1 MNRTFTRRRLV
12 TSAVALA
19 AVSAAG
25 PLRAQ
30 AFPSRPVRILVGFSA
45 GGGMDTLARLL
56 ATELQRVLGQQVVV
70 ENRAGASG
78 MIAADG
84 VAKAPAD
91 GHTLLVGES
100 GLLIVRLLRPDRGV
114 DPLAAFTPVA
124 GLFIPPLMVVANN
137 DVPIGSPQELVRE
150 LRARPGHYAYATS
163 GVGTVHHLGFEW
175 FMGQT
180 GTSAVHIP
188 YRGAAQIIPDVIGGQ
203 VPLAVVSATAGI
215 PHSRGG
221 RLRAVAMMSPVSLP
235 GAEHV
240 RPLADVLPGF
250 DVAPRVTLLAPA
262 GTPAPVVQ
270 QINLAVR
277 SVLAEPATVLQVNQQ
292 GAVPAFMAADALA
305 ADLPRESATWGEVI
319 RSRGIRL
326 D

>member
-1 MNRTFTRRRLV
+1 MNHAFTRRRLV

-19 AVSAAG
+19 AMAAAG

-45 GGGMDTLARLL
+45 GGGIDTLARLL
-56 ATELQRVLGQQVVV
+56 ATELQRVLGQQMVV

-78 MIAADG
+78 MIAADV

-100 GLLIVRLLRPDRGV
+100 GLLIVRLLRPELGV
-114 DPLAAFTPVA
+114 DPLTAFTPMA
-124 GLFIPPLMVVANN
+124 GLFVSPLMVVANN
-137 DVPIGSPQELVRE
+137 DVPIASPQELVRE
-150 LRARPGHYAYATS
+150 IRARPGHYAYATS

-180 GTSAVHIP
+180 GIHAVHIP
-188 YRGAAQIIPDVIGGQ
+188 YRGAAQIIPDVIAGQ
-203 VPLAVVSATAGI
+203 VPLGIVSATAGL
-215 PHSRGG
+215 PVSRAGQ
-221 RLRAVAMMSPVSLP
+221 LRAVAMMSQVSLP
-235 GAEHV
+235 GGEHV

-250 DVAPRVTLLAPA
+250 DVAPRVMLLAPA

-270 QINLAVR
+270 QLNLAVR
-277 SVLAEPATVLQVNQQ
+277 SVLAEPATVLQVNKR

-305 ADLPRESATWGEVI
+305 ADLPRESATWGEII
-319 RSRGIRL
+319 RSRGIKR